1 MFNKTL
7 NRPMFRR
14 GGSTSSQGTGI
25 TSGLQSPRQGYDGD
39 GDTQQ
44 VKKFD
49 TNQNIAEFLKNASIG
64 DQQKLVKQLYPE
76 KPRNNKDLFIDF
88 GLDLVSRPGSG
99 GSIFENIGASGQV
112 AYDKYR
118 TANTKTDK
126 RLEDQRS
133 GMFTSLIEG
142 QSDILGSDGGAKS
155 YRDLEIA
162 RALENLIP
170 EIYEIQAKVDN
181 GTATEDDLIQLDVLK
196 TKKNN
201 FTKSN
206 VVTDATI
213 DLFVKSPTG
222 QNYFNTVSEDLL
234 KKDRASGS
242 PKYTGENDVELL
254 RDVFA
259 EIKRLLGSFST
270 GGRAGYKNGELVK
283 ENDGTDASI
292 DLQYG
297 YGAAENAMADAG
309 APISYDQLR
318 ARLPAEITDDIVQL
332 MSNSAEALE
341 DFAMISTQQEVD
353 QFNQRYSV
361 NLVLPTGA

>member
-1 MFNKTL
+1 MFNRTL

-14 GGSTSSQGTGI
+14 GGSTGSQGTGI
-25 TSGLQSPRQGYDGD
+25 TSGLQAPRQGYAEPDGPVQKYD
-39 GDTQQ
+39 PRTATPDQM
-44 VKKFD
+44 K
-49 TNQNIAEFLKNASIG
+49 AEAER
-64 DQQKLVKQLYPE
+64 LYPD

-99 GSIFENIGASGQV
+99 GSIFENIGSSGQA
-112 AYDKYR
+112 AYNKFR
-118 TANTKTDK
+118 TANTKTDE
-126 RLEDQRS
+126 RLEDKRS
-133 GMFTSLIEG
+133 DMFTSLIEG
-142 QSDILGSDGGAKS
+142 QADILGTTGSAKT

-162 RALENLIP
+162 KALETLIP
-170 EIYEIQAKVDN
+170 EIYAIQAKVDN
-181 GTATEDDLIQLDVLK
+181 GTASEDDLIQLDVLK

-234 KKDRASGS
+234 KKDKASGS

-259 EIKRLLGSFST
+259 EIKKLLGSFST
-270 GGRAGYKNGELVK
+270 GGRAGYKNGELV
-283 ENDGTDASI
+283 EEQVTETMVPGSMGGG
-292 DLQYG
+292 Q
-297 YGAAENAMADAG
+297 DAG